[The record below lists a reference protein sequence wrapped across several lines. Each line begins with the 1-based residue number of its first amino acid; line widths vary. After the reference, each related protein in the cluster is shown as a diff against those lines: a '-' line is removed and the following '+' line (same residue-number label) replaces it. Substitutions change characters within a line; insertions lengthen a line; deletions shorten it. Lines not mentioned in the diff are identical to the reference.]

1 MLIREFKTYKDGTK
15 TVEIFEGTFPCS
27 YIPEPN
33 VVSHGSQVFKYEVE
47 HPYMNP
53 ALYVNDKGVK
63 FIVPQ
68 WIEVHPA
75 TTLNDIEWIKPEPKI
90 KKEVFTA
97 VSGSGMGEYKVKF
110 DSVKNY
116 WTCNCQGFYRLKDR
130 SQGCKHI
137 KAVKN
142 KQND

>member
-1 MLIREFKTYKDGTK
+1 MLIRVFKTYKDGTS
-15 TVEIFEGTFPCS
+15 TEEIIEGTYPRS
-27 YIPEPN
+27 YTPEPD
-33 VVSHGSQVFKYEVE
+33 VVSMGSHAFKYEVE
-47 HPYMNP
+47 HPYMQPTVHTNREG
-53 ALYVNDKGVK
+53 KK

-75 TTLNDIEWIKPEPKI
+75 TTLNDIEWIRPVPKV
-90 KKEVFTA
+90 KKDIFTA
-97 VSGSGMGEYKVKF
+97 VSGSGMGEYKVKY
-110 DSVKNY
+110 DPVKDY

-142 KQND
+142 K